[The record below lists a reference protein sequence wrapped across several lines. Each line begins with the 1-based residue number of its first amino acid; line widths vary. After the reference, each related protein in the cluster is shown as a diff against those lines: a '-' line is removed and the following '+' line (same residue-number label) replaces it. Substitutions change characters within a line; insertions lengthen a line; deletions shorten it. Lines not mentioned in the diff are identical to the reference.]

1 MLINNPTTRE
11 DIELPLSCLRAP
23 LQPRRKCSID
33 NAALA
38 LGLSTPRQK
47 GALAP
52 EVCLSSPKTRPTQ
65 IRLPYLTR
73 TLLALCL
80 FAATASAQTPQ
91 DQQPTPAPAPPPQGT
106 VLFNR
111 NQDTEQPQPAAKP
124 APASQETIKIPDAE
138 RNSLTFT
145 AYDLDVHITPASS
158 HLAVHAR
165 FTVRNSGSAP
175 LERLAL
181 QLSSTLQWE
190 NLALTTPTG
199 VQPLKFVQQTI
210 NTDADHTGQATEA
223 VVTLPH
229 PLAPGDT
236 LDLSAIYSGPIEFS
250 ARRLDVIDAPPSQA
264 AHADWDAITPDTT
277 ALRGFGNVLWYPTAS
292 APLFLGDGAKL
303 FQAAGRTKLQ
313 QSPATFRLRL
323 TVEYVGDAPKDA
335 FFNGRREPLL
345 PITENPDTPVANAPG
360 IATADFAPQPLG
372 FRIPSLFLTDRTATP
387 APNNLITTITGNPDA
402 VPAFAAAA
410 DTIQPLL
417 ADWLGPTPL
426 TSLTILDHEG
436 QPFED
441 GAFLVTNM
449 QHPNVSTLTLPLVHS
464 LTHAWFHSSHAWL
477 NEGVPQFMSLLWIER
492 TQGRDA
498 ALDQLNQQRIPL
510 SLAEPAGSQP
520 ATTPPTDA
528 QTSSSTPQPPAPEG
542 QSLIQATDELYY
554 RNKAAAVLWMLRSI
568 VGDEALKH
576 ALQLYRRSGPA
587 EQDPHHFQTIL
598 EQTSK
603 KDLRWFFDDWV
614 YNDRGLADLSIAN
627 VTPRELPAQGNKAT
641 SWLIAIE
648 VRNEGEAIA
657 DVPVTVRS
665 GDLTTTERVRVPGH
679 STASTRI
686 VFEGNPD
693 EIVLNDGNIPETT
706 ATTHTRKVVTH

>member
-1 MLINNPTTRE
+1 MRSAPPSPSPPTT
-11 DIELPLSCLRAP
+11 STSTSP
-23 LQPRRKCSID
+23 LQPPS
-33 NAALA
+33 LP
-38 LGLSTPRQK
+38 STPT
-47 GALAP
+47 
-52 EVCLSSPKTRPTQ
+52 SPS
-65 IRLPYLTR
+65 
-73 TLLALCL
+73 
-80 FAATASAQTPQ
+80 AT
-91 DQQPTPAPAPPPQGT
+91 PAPPPST
-106 VLFNR
+106 
-111 NQDTEQPQPAAKP
+111 
-124 APASQETIKIPDAE
+124 
-138 RNSLTFT
+138 
-145 AYDLDVHITPASS
+145 
-158 HLAVHAR
+158 
-165 FTVRNSGSAP
+165 
-175 LERLAL
+175 RLAL
-181 QLSSTLQWE
+181 QLSSTLRWE
-190 NLALTTPTG
+190 NLALATPSG

-210 NTDADHTGQATEA
+210 STDADHTGQATEA
-223 VVTLPH
+223 VITLPH
-229 PLAPGDT
+229 PLAPGET
-236 LDLSAIYSGPIEFS
+236 LDLTAIYSGPIEFS

-264 AHADWDAITPDTT
+264 AHADWDAITANTT

-313 QSPATFRLRL
+313 QSPATIHLRL
-323 TVEYVGDAPKDA
+323 TVEYTGDAPKDA

-345 PITENPDTPVANAPG
+345 PITENPNSPVADSLG
-360 IATADFAPQPLG
+360 IATADFAAQPLG

-387 APNNLITTITGNPDA
+387 APNNLITTITGHSDA
-402 VPAFAAAA
+402 IPAYTSAA

-426 TSLTILDHEG
+426 TSLTILDHKG

-441 GAFLVTNM
+441 DAFLVTDM
-449 QHPNVSTLTLPLVHS
+449 RPSDAGTDASTITQPLVHS
-464 LTHAWFHSSHAWL
+464 LTHAWFRSSHAWL

-498 ALDQLNQQRIPL
+498 AVQQLQQQRIPL
-510 SLAEPAGSQP
+510 SLVEPAGSQP
-520 ATTPPTDA
+520 AAPPTLDA
-528 QTSSSTPQPPAPEG
+528 QTSSSNPQPPTPAG

-576 ALQLYRRSGPA
+576 ALQLYRHSGQA

-627 VTPRELPAQGNKAT
+627 VTPRELPAQGNKAA
-641 SWLIAIE
+641 SWLIAVE

-657 DVPVTVRS
+657 DVPVTIRS
-665 GDLTTTERVRVPGH
+665 GALTTTERVRVPGH

-693 EIVLNDGNIPETT
+693 EIVLNDGTVPETT
-706 ATTHTRKVVTH
+706 AATHTRQVITHEAPAPTHNP

>member
-1 MLINNPTTRE
+1 MTHTIPVL
-11 DIELPLSCLRAP
+11 CL
-23 LQPRRKCSID
+23 C
-33 NAALA
+33 
-38 LGLSTPRQK
+38 
-47 GALAP
+47 
-52 EVCLSSPKTRPTQ
+52 
-65 IRLPYLTR
+65 
-73 TLLALCL
+73 LLA
-80 FAATASAQTPQ
+80 ATGIAQQ
-91 DQQPTPAPAPPPQGT
+91 EQQPPPPPQGT

-111 NQDTEQPQPAAKP
+111 NQETEQTKP
-124 APASQETIKIPDAE
+124 ANNPGPVSKETVKIPDAE
-138 RNSLTFT
+138 RDSLSFT
-145 AYDLDVHITPASS
+145 AYDLDVHISPASS

-165 FTVRNSGSAP
+165 FTVRNSGPAP

-190 NLALTTPTG
+190 NLALATPTG
-199 VQPLKFVQQTI
+199 VQPLKFIQQTI

-223 VVTLPH
+223 VVTLTK

-236 LDLSAIYSGPIEFS
+236 LDLTAIYSGPIEFS

-313 QSPATFRLRL
+313 QSPATIRLRL
-323 TVEYVGDAPKDA
+323 TVEYTGDAPKDA

-345 PITENPDTPVANAPG
+345 PITENPDTPVADSPA

-372 FRIPSLFLTDRTATP
+372 FRIPSLFLTDRPATP
-387 APNNLITTITGNPDA
+387 APNQLITTITGRPDA
-402 VPAFAAAA
+402 VPAYTAAA

-417 ADWLGPTPL
+417 ADWLGATPL

-441 GAFLVTNM
+441 DAFLVTDM
-449 QHPNVSTLTLPLVHS
+449 RPLDASTITQPLVHS
-464 LTHAWFHSSHAWL
+464 LTHAWFRSSHAWL
-477 NEGVPQFMSLLWIER
+477 NEGVPQFMSLLWIEH
-492 TQGRDA
+492 TEGRDA
-498 ALDQLNQQRIPL
+498 ALQQLNQQRIPL
-510 SLAEPAGSQP
+510 SLAEPAEAAGSQP
-520 ATTPPTDA
+520 ATPLTA
-528 QTSSSTPQPPAPEG
+528 QTSSSNPQPSAPSG

-568 VGDEALKH
+568 VGDEALKQ
-576 ALQLYRRSGPA
+576 ALQLYRRSGSA
-587 EQDPHHFQTIL
+587 DADPHHFQAIL

-603 KDLRWFFDDWV
+603 KDLNWFFNDWV

-627 VTPRELPAQGNKAT
+627 VTPRELPAQGNKAA
-641 SWLIAIE
+641 SWLIAVD
-648 VRNEGEAIA
+648 VRNEGEAVA

-665 GDLTTTERVRVPGH
+665 GALTTTERVRVHGQ
-679 STASTRI
+679 STASTRL
-686 VFEGNPD
+686 VFEGIPD
-693 EIVLNDGNIPETT
+693 EIVLNDGTVPETT
-706 ATTHTRKVVTH
+706 ASTHTRKVVTH

>member
-1 MLINNPTTRE
+1 MTHTIP
-11 DIELPLSCLRAP
+11 
-23 LQPRRKCSID
+23 
-33 NAALA
+33 
-38 LGLSTPRQK
+38 
-47 GALAP
+47 
-52 EVCLSSPKTRPTQ
+52 V
-65 IRLPYLTR
+65 
-73 TLLALCL
+73 LCL
-80 FAATASAQTPQ
+80 CLLAATATAQQEQQTP
-91 DQQPTPAPAPPPQGT
+91 APPQGT

-111 NQDTEQPQPAAKP
+111 NQETEQTQPTNKP
-124 APASQETIKIPDAE
+124 ESVSKDVVKIPDAE
-138 RNSLTFT
+138 RDSLTFT

-158 HLAVHAR
+158 HLAAHAR
-165 FTVRNSGSAP
+165 FTVRNSGPAP

-181 QLSSTLQWE
+181 QLTSTLQWE
-190 NLALTTPTG
+190 NLGLATPSG

-223 VVTLPH
+223 IVTLPH

-236 LDLSAIYSGPIEFS
+236 LDLTAIYSGPIEFS

-264 AHADWDAITPDTT
+264 AHADWDVITPDTT
-277 ALRGFGNVLWYPTAS
+277 SLRGFGNVLWYPTAS

-303 FQAAGRTKLQ
+303 FQAVGRTKLQ
-313 QSPATFRLRL
+313 QSSATIHLRL
-323 TVEYVGDAPKDA
+323 TVEYTGDAPKDA
-335 FFNGRREPLL
+335 FFNGRREPLIS
-345 PITENPDTPVANAPG
+345 ITENPDTPVADSAG
-360 IATADFAPQPLG
+360 IATADFASQPLG
-372 FRIPSLFLTDRTATP
+372 FRIPSLFLTDLAATP
-387 APNNLITTITGNPDA
+387 APNHLVTTITGQPEA
-402 VPAFAAAA
+402 IPAYTAAA

-417 ADWLGPTPL
+417 ADWLGAAPL

-441 GAFLVTNM
+441 DAFLVTDM
-449 QHPNVSTLTLPLVHS
+449 RPRDAGAITQPLVHS

-498 ALDQLNQQRIPL
+498 ALLQLQQQRIPL
-510 SLAEPAGSQP
+510 SLAEPAGSP
-520 ATTPPTDA
+520 TTASAATET
-528 QTSSSTPQPPAPEG
+528 QTSSSNPQSPTLAG
-542 QSLIQATDELYY
+542 QSLIQASDELYY

-576 ALQLYRRSGPA
+576 ALQLYRRSGSA

-598 EQTSK
+598 EQASK
-603 KDLRWFFDDWV
+603 KDLNWFFNDWV

-627 VTPRELPAQGNKAT
+627 VTPRELPAQGNKAS

-665 GDLTTTERVRVPGH
+665 GALTTTERVRVPGH
-679 STASTRI
+679 SSASTRI
-686 VFEGNPD
+686 VFEGTPD
-693 EIVLNDGNIPETT
+693 EIVLNDGTVPET
-706 ATTHTRKVVTH
+706 AASTHTRQVVVTHESAPQTPAPHL